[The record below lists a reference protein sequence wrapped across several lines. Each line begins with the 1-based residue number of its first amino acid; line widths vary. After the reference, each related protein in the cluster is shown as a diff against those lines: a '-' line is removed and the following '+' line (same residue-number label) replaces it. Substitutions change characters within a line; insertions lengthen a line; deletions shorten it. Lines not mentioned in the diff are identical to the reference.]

1 MTLGGVPSV
10 MLGTMFYLNACLFSL
25 FSTLYFFEN
34 FVSIVFFFPFF
45 FHCSACFFFRVNDE
59 RFLPSLV
66 GCCVYIRYEC
76 I

>member
-45 FHCSACFFFRVNDE
+45 FSLLSLFFFQ
-59 RFLPSLV
+59 SK
-66 GCCVYIRYEC
+66 
-76 I
+76 